1 MLQFLAVLTCT
12 TLGFS
17 DTSPTWTITAM
28 AGVPTL
34 LGASED
40 RAVAVRFSKLG
51 STRVLSL
58 AMAQSALSNLVFAA
72 ISFAI
77 GRGIAWLMGGLQ

>member
-1 MLQFLAVLTCT
+1 
-12 TLGFS
+12 
-17 DTSPTWTITAM
+17 M
-28 AGVPTL
+28 AGVLTL

-51 STRVLSL
+51 SMRVLSL

-72 ISFAI
+72 ISFVLRRDRKREVECSTI
-77 GRGIAWLMGGLQ
+77 EVS